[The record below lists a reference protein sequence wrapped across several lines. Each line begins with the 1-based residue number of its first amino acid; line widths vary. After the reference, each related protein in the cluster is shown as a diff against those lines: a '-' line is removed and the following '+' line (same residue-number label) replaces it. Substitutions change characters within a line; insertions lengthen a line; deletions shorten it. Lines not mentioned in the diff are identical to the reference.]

1 MLDTVATK
9 QIADVLDRQPNKLV
23 LSNLT
28 DKSHLYKKT
37 VVQKIAMQGRM
48 MYQIERFTEKQ
59 AFHENV
65 ELDALQ
71 DIIFDCFPSIYMQLN
86 IFGDEGQWDYKV
98 TKKGKLLSNV
108 RLNASS
114 ITQGKQ
120 GELTATNR
128 EVLSGSSSTGD
139 NAVLQ
144 NGGRDTQNGKR
155 ITVEGIPL
163 PSHNRKKNYLLQEGT
178 VIPPL
183 VDLGIFTK
191 EGKVVRTMYDKFKQI
206 NRFLELVEDVV
217 KDYPNKDMHIIDFGC
232 GKSYLTFILYYYLV
246 ELKGYQVHMTGLDL
260 KEDVIRKCNETAIK
274 YGYKNLHFEVGD
286 VNGYQTD
293 KPVDMVVTLHACDTA
308 TDYALFNAIQW
319 GAGIILSVPCCQHEL
334 NAQVQSENLS
344 ILTKY
349 GIIKERMSALMT
361 DAIRANVLEYCG
373 YRTQLLE
380 FIDIAHSPKNILIRA
395 VKGNVSKVKR
405 EKSLLEIEKLCEEF
419 HVEQTLARLLFQE
432 K

>member
-1 MLDTVATK
+1 MLDTVARK
-9 QIADVLDRQPNKLV
+9 QIAEVLDKQPNKLV
-23 LSNLT
+23 LSNLA

-37 VVQKIAMQGRM
+37 VVQKIAVQGRV

-59 AFHENV
+59 AFHENI
-65 ELDALQ
+65 ELVALQ

-86 IFGDEGQWDYKV
+86 IFGDEAQWDFKV

-108 RLNASS
+108 RWNTRVDAPG
-114 ITQGKQ
+114 QK
-120 GELTATNR
+120 
-128 EVLSGSSSTGD
+128 SGSTVGNDKGLSKDALKGD
-139 NAVLQ
+139 GISIRS
-144 NGGRDTQNGKR
+144 GGQDSRNGKR
-155 ITVEGIPL
+155 IILEGTPL
-163 PSHNRKKNYLLQEGT
+163 PSHNRKKNYLLQEGV

-191 EGKVVRTMYDKFKQI
+191 EGKVVRTMYDKYKQI

-260 KEDVIRKCNETAIK
+260 KEDVIHKCNETAKK
-274 YGYKNLHFEVGD
+274 YGYENLHFEVGD

-293 KPVDMVVTLHACDTA
+293 ASVDMVVTLHACDTA
-308 TDYALFNAIQW
+308 TDYALYNAIQW

-334 NAQVQSENLS
+334 NAQVHSDDLAL
-344 ILTKY
+344 LTKY

-395 VKGNVSKVKR
+395 VKGNISAAKKEKAKV
-405 EKSLLEIEKLCEEF
+405 EVEKLCKEF
-419 HVEQTLARLLFQE
+419 HIEQTLAKLENIL
-432 K
+432 

>member
-1 MLDTVATK
+1 MLDTVARK
-9 QIADVLDRQPNKLV
+9 QIADVLEKQPNKLV
-23 LSNLT
+23 LSNLA

-37 VVQKIAMQGRM
+37 VVQRIAVQGRV

-71 DIIFDCFPSIYMQLN
+71 DVIFDCFPSIYMQMN

-108 RLNASS
+108 RLNVGVDAPEKTS
-114 ITQGKQ
+114 
-120 GELTATNR
+120 
-128 EVLSGSSSTGD
+128 
-139 NAVLQ
+139 
-144 NGGRDTQNGKR
+144 GRDFQNGKR
-155 ITVEGIPL
+155 IILEGTPL

-260 KEDVIRKCNETAIK
+260 KEDVIYKCNETAKK
-274 YGYKNLHFEVGD
+274 YGYENLHFEVGD

-308 TDYALFNAIQW
+308 TDYALYNAIQW

-395 VKGNVSKVKR
+395 VKGNVSAAKR
-405 EKSLLEIEKLCEEF
+405 EKAKVEVVKLCEEF
-419 HVEQTLARLLFQE
+419 QIEQTLAKL
-432 K
+432 KNIG